1 MTDYISVK
9 ELSKIIGKTPRA
21 IQISKDKYTW
31 RMRDKKSME
40 FLVSSLPEEWQQ
52 LITEAQ
58 RLTSDLPVKLSGKL
72 QIQSIEQE
80 GRANLGV
87 FSVKTSD
94 KMKLAS
100 QIVARAQRKPQG
112 MSDSK
117 WFALVGDSFNVS
129 AATVRRAV
137 QSFRSSEEISIP
149 CRERGSKWD
158 SEAIAW
164 LRGFYL
170 DATHR
175 YGKVTAQ
182 RAYKAVVEKA
192 SETGWAIGGRTSAYE
207 LIRGINP
214 LLVSYATGGNRAL
227 DNYFYISRDCDRLS
241 PMQIIIGDQHIFD
254 FWVADYDEGLMFR
267 PQCYCWIDM
276 CTKLVYGIAF
286 DKVYNSGTVKEALR
300 QGINRFGLFD
310 CTYNDN
316 GSSECSKAFTAIAD
330 DFIKLQLHNE
340 DISELYRSGNGSY
353 AVTDDETGEV
363 VDVANS
369 QADWRRKDAE
379 FNDKHR
385 RIYAQVKNAKAKDI
399 ERFFR
404 TLELRL
410 TNRLIPGAC
419 ATPGAPAAQ
428 DEVEQKRLK
437 KQKDSHQLLTL
448 EEFEL
453 AVIDELDRYENHVHS
468 TLRMTPREKIMQKWQ
483 LGWRPRWVARDVSD
497 FMLFDRCRRK
507 VDRGR
512 VSIDGHEFIGEEI
525 RATEDGNIAD
535 VGLYR
540 FDGKTLE
547 IRYDRHDYSF
557 AYAVTGKDIRPLVPV
572 DAIAMLD
579 NEAMSDS
586 IARKRRQMRVL
597 REAFAKFTKPIGAIE
612 VRCEYSEAVRRAIDE
627 KDRAI
632 EQKVIEAAR
641 QLSGNVE
648 NNIKLI
654 EQADVRE
661 RVSGVE
667 APPIFM
673 SDWERYAW
681 CCDQLVKHLAI
692 DRISMSFMASYK
704 ETEEYRKNEP
714 FWAIYEKF
722 GGAAV

>member
-9 ELSKIIGKTPRA
+9 ELARIIGKTPRA
-21 IQISKDKYTW
+21 LQISKDRYTW
-31 RMRDKKSME
+31 RMKDKKSIE
-40 FLVSSLPEEWQQ
+40 FLVASLPEDWQRMVEEAHR
-52 LITEAQ
+52 ITG
-58 RLTSDLPVKLSGKL
+58 DLPVKLSVNL
-72 QIQSIEQE
+72 QIQHLEQE
-80 GRANLGV
+80 GQADLSM
-87 FSVKTSD
+87 FSVRTSER
-94 KMKLAS
+94 MKLAS
-100 QIVARAQRKPQG
+100 QIVAKAQRKPQG

-117 WFALVGDSFNVS
+117 WFALIGDSFNVS
-129 AATVRRAV
+129 AATVRRTV
-137 QSFRSSEEISIP
+137 QSFRSNGEISAP
-149 CRERGSKWD
+149 RQGRSGKWD
-158 SEAIAW
+158 PDAIAW

-170 DATHR
+170 NATHR
-175 YGKVTAQ
+175 YGKITAQ
-182 RAYKAVVEKA
+182 RAYEAVVEKA
-192 SETGWAIGGRTSAYE
+192 AETGWAIGGRTSAYE
-207 LIRGINP
+207 LIKEINP
-214 LLVSYATGGNRAL
+214 LLVSYATGGDRAL
-227 DNYFYISRDCDRLS
+227 DNYFYIARDCDRLA
-241 PMQIIIGDQHIFD
+241 PMQIVIGDQHVFD
-254 FWVADYDEGLMFR
+254 FWVADYDEGVMFR
-267 PQCYCWIDM
+267 PQCYCWLDM

-286 DKVYNSGTVKEALR
+286 DRIYNSGTVKEALR

-330 DFIKLQLHNE
+330 DFIKLRLRNE

-363 VDVANS
+363 VGIANS
-369 QADWRRKDAE
+369 QADWSRKDSE
-379 FNDKHR
+379 FNEKHR

-419 ATPGAPAAQ
+419 ATPGASAAV
-428 DEVEQKRLK
+428 DEVERRRLEQ
-437 KQKDSHQLLTL
+437 QKDRHQLLTL

-512 VSIDGHEFIGEEI
+512 ISIDGHEFIGEDI
-525 RATEDGNIAD
+525 RATEGGDIAD

-540 FDGKTLE
+540 FDGSTLE

-557 AYAVTGKDIRPLVPV
+557 AYAVTDRDIRPLVPV

-579 NEAMSDS
+579 NEAMNEA
-586 IARKRRQMRVL
+586 IARKRRQMKVL
-597 REAFAKFTKPIGAIE
+597 RDAFAKFAKPIGDIE
-612 VRCEYSEAVRRAIDE
+612 VRCEYSEAVRKAIDG

-632 EQKVIEAAR
+632 SQKVRETAQ
-641 QLSGNVE
+641 QLAGNVE
-648 NNIKLI
+648 DNVKLL
-654 EQADVRE
+654 EQADVQRRIRE
-661 RVSGVE
+661 VE
-667 APPIFM
+667 APPLFM

-681 CCDQLVKHLAI
+681 CCDQMTRHLAL
-692 DRISMSFMASYK
+692 DQVSANFMASYRETK
-704 ETEEYRKNEP
+704 EYEENEAY
-714 FWAIYEKF
+714 WAIYEKI
-722 GGAAV
+722 GGVV

>member
-9 ELSKIIGKTPRA
+9 ELARIIGKTPRA
-21 IQISKDKYTW
+21 LQLAKNRYTW
-31 RMRDKKSME
+31 RMKDKKSIE
-40 FLVSSLPEEWQQ
+40 FLVASLPEDWQRV
-52 LITEAQ
+52 IEEAH
-58 RLTSDLPVKLSGKL
+58 RLTSDLPVKLSGNL
-72 QIQSIEQE
+72 QIRNLEQE
-80 GRANLGV
+80 GQADLSV
-87 FSVKTSD
+87 FSVRTSER
-94 KMKLAS
+94 MKLAS
-100 QIVARAQRKPQG
+100 QIVAKAQRKPRG

-117 WFALVGDSFNVS
+117 WFAFVGDSFNVS

-137 QSFRSSEEISIP
+137 KSFRNNGEICSTKQ
-149 CRERGSKWD
+149 ERGGKWD

-182 RAYKAVVEKA
+182 RAYEAVVEKA
-192 SETGWAIGGRTSAYE
+192 AEKGWAIGGRTSAYE
-207 LIRGINP
+207 LINGINP

-227 DNYFYISRDCDRLS
+227 DNYFYISRDCDRLA
-241 PMQIIIGDQHIFD
+241 PMQIVIGDQHIFD
-254 FWVADYDEGLMFR
+254 FWVADYDEGVMFR

-286 DKVYNSGTVKEALR
+286 DRVYNSGTVKEALR

-330 DFIKLQLHNE
+330 DFIRLQLRNE

-363 VDVANS
+363 VDIASS
-369 QADWRRKDAE
+369 QADWRRKDSE
-379 FNDKHR
+379 FNEKHR

-404 TLELRL
+404 TLETRL

-419 ATPGAPAAQ
+419 ATPGASAAQ
-428 DEVEQKRLK
+428 DEVERRRLEQ
-437 KQKDSHQLLTL
+437 QKDRHQLLTL

-453 AVIDELDRYENHVHS
+453 AVIDELDRYENRIHG
-468 TLRMTPREKIMQKWQ
+468 TLKMTPREKIMQKWQ
-483 LGWRPRWVARDVSD
+483 LGWRPRWVARDISD

-512 VSIDGHEFIGEEI
+512 ISIDGHEFIGEDI
-525 RATEDGNIAD
+525 RATEGGDIAD

-540 FDGKTLE
+540 FDGSTLE
-547 IRYDRHDYSF
+547 IRYDKHDYSF
-557 AYAVTGKDIRPLVPV
+557 AYAITDRDIRPLMPV

-579 NEAMSDS
+579 NAAMDDA
-586 IARKRRQMRVL
+586 IAKKRCQMKVL
-597 REAFAKFTKPIGAIE
+597 REAFARFTKPIGSIE
-612 VRCEYSEAVRRAIDE
+612 VRCKYSDAVRKAIE
-627 KDRAI
+627 GKDRAI
-632 EQKVIEAAR
+632 GRKVIEAAK
-641 QLSGNVE
+641 QLAGNVE
-648 NNIKLI
+648 DNVKLM
-654 EQADVRE
+654 EQADVHR
-661 RVSGVE
+661 RVDEVE
-667 APPIFM
+667 APPLFM

-681 CCDQLVKHLAI
+681 CCDQMVMHLAL
-692 DRISMSFMASYK
+692 DQISMDFMASYK
-704 ETEEYRKNEP
+704 ETSEYRENEP
-714 FWAIYEKF
+714 YWAIYEKI
-722 GGAAV
+722 GGGVA